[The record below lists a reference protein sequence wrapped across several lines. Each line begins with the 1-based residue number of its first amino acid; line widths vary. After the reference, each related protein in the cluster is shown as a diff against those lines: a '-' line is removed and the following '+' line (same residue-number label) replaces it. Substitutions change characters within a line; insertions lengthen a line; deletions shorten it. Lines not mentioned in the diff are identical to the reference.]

1 MKRTM
6 LDTNIV
12 SHFMKGVPAVD
23 ARVLAVPMASL
34 CISVITEAELLYGL
48 AKRPQAKRLAA
59 TVHEFLQR
67 IDVLPWDSSLTNRYG
82 IVKADLESRG
92 KTLGDLDLLIAVHA
106 LEAGAALATNDQ
118 AFHYVEGL
126 QIEDW
131 TR

>member
-1 MKRTM
+1 MKRIM

-12 SHFMKGVPAVD
+12 SHFVKGLPAVD
-23 ARVLAVPMASL
+23 ARMLAVPMASL
-34 CISVITEAELLYGL
+34 CISVITEAELFYGL
-48 AKRPQAKRLAA
+48 AKRPQAKRLAS

-67 IDVLPWDSSLTNRYG
+67 VDVLAWNSSLTDRYG
-82 IVKADLESRG
+82 IVRADLENRG

-106 LEAGAALATNDQ
+106 LDIGAVLATSDQ

-126 QIEDW
+126 QTEDW